1 MRKVAATIR
10 HQGVV
15 RSSIWSR
22 LTLSSVMVGDLAGF
36 RLGQAGLLVYHRD
49 VSFLLALIVPLHARP
64 GLGKKGHRPG
74 PRYRPGP
81 P

>member
-1 MRKVAATIR
+1 
-10 HQGVV
+10 
-15 RSSIWSR
+15 
-22 LTLSSVMVGDLAGF
+22 MVGNLAGF
-36 RLGQAGLLVYHRD
+36 RLGQAGLLVYHHD
-49 VSFLLALIVPLHARP
+49 VSFLLALIVPPDARP